1 VGELLL
7 VEAVDD
13 VEVDESVLDLRLR
26 KGIEARR

>member
-1 VGELLL
+1 MGELLL